1 MWLTV
6 VDWMSCNVDES
17 SDKRLEHEV
26 QRYRDLL
33 DEANQQISS
42 MSNGIEIVFN
52 HWRTTIIWLRKGSA
66 SCCPFCRHSFSD
78 AELQGYVVK
87 LLVFKNVR
95 WLSLCIEIFQFR
107 EKFVKLTAL

>member
-42 MSNGIEIVFN
+42 MSNGI
-52 HWRTTIIWLRKGSA
+52 
-66 SCCPFCRHSFSD
+66 
-78 AELQGYVVK
+78 
-87 LLVFKNVR
+87 
-95 WLSLCIEIFQFR
+95 
-107 EKFVKLTAL
+107 